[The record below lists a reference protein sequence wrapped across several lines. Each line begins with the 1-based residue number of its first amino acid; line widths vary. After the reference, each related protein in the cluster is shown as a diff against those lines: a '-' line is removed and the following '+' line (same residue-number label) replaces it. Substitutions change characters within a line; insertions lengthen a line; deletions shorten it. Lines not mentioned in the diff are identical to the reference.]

1 MPKVV
6 DHEERRAAIAIG
18 VIEVMADGGIGKV
31 SLRSVAHATGVSM
44 GSVQHYFATK
54 ADLVRHACQMFID
67 RATAQHADT
76 EGSAGTERIWA
87 LLTMNI
93 PDTAEQRTGTAI
105 WQEFVIAA
113 VTDPSISELIT
124 RAWQQ
129 RRRTLIELLD
139 RDEITS
145 GKASGEVAD
154 LLAAASDGLALQ
166 AVLGALTHEEACDRM
181 RVQFTTLGLT
191 G

>member
-18 VIEVMADGGIGKV
+18 VIVVMADRGIGKV

-67 RATAQHADT
+67 RATAQYADT
-76 EGSAGTERIWA
+76 EGIPGRERIWS

-93 PDTAEQRTGTAI
+93 PDTPEQRTGTAI
-105 WQEFVIAA
+105 WHEFVIAG
-113 VTDPSISELIT
+113 VTDPSISEMIT

-129 RRRTLIELLD
+129 RRSTLVELLD
-139 RDEITS
+139 RVEITS
-145 GKASGEVAD
+145 GQASGDVAD
-154 LLAAASDGLALQ
+154 LLTSTSDGLALH
-166 AVLGALTHEEACDRM
+166 AVLGALTHEQACDRM
-181 RVQFTTLGLT
+181 RAQFTALGIT